1 MASVAC
7 VAAALLWTAADPSPP
22 PGRLVDVNGVK
33 LWFESH
39 GKGAPVV
46 LLHGG
51 VNTFETT
58 FGKLTPSLASRYRV
72 IGVEQVGHGHSPDV
86 DRPYGY
92 EQMADDTAALLAS
105 QGIGPADLVGWSDGG
120 IVALL
125 IARRHPERVRRVA
138 VSGVNIRVDGITPG
152 FAKWARSVSPD
163 DPLLAA
169 VREAYGKV
177 SPDGAAHWPFLVK
190 RDAALWLTPVILDRD
205 ELAGIAAPSLVIS
218 GDRDS
223 VTLEHTMEVFRT
235 LPNAQLSVLPGTGH
249 VTFGPRADWVLPQLT
264 SFLDAPDKPSA
275 VGIASVTEGK
285 GTPLFVVHGGWGDLR
300 SFSRAVP
307 ILSERSTVTRVS
319 LRLHWPNPWP
329 ASEKEAYD
337 GYLIENHAADLV
349 KAIERSGRVPV
360 DLLGH
365 SYGGVVAV
373 VLARS
378 RPDLVRRLI
387 LVEPSL
393 YGLLRGRA
401 DGEKFISDEAKWR
414 DGLLAR
420 IRSGEDPLAV
430 LRGMYD
436 GARPGTF
443 DAFPEWRRQILID
456 NARTLGPVLT
466 HNWVDFPFACK
477 DAASLRMPVLIVEG
491 EKTDADMREI
501 DSVLAGCLSD
511 ARRVVLP
518 NAKHTIQFDAPEA
531 LARAVAEF
539 VVR

>member
-1 MASVAC
+1 M
-7 VAAALLWTAADPSPP
+7 
-22 PGRLVDVNGVK
+22 
-33 LWFESH
+33 
-39 GKGAPVV
+39 
-46 LLHGG
+46 
-51 VNTFETT
+51 
-58 FGKLTPSLASRYRV
+58 
-72 IGVEQVGHGHSPDV
+72 
-86 DRPYGY
+86 
-92 EQMADDTAALLAS
+92 
-105 QGIGPADLVGWSDGG
+105 
-120 IVALL
+120 
-125 IARRHPERVRRVA
+125 
-138 VSGVNIRVDGITPG
+138 
-152 FAKWARSVSPD
+152 
-163 DPLLAA
+163 
-169 VREAYGKV
+169 
-177 SPDGAAHWPFLVK
+177 
-190 RDAALWLTPVILDRD
+190 
-205 ELAGIAAPSLVIS
+205 
-218 GDRDS
+218 
-223 VTLEHTMEVFRT
+223 
-235 LPNAQLSVLPGTGH
+235 
-249 VTFGPRADWVLPQLT
+249 
-264 SFLDAPDKPSA
+264 
-275 VGIASVTEGK
+275 
-285 GTPLFVVHGGWGDLR
+285 
-300 SFSRAVP
+300 
-307 ILSERSTVTRVS
+307 TRVS

-349 KAIERSGRVPV
+349 KAIESSGRAPV

-378 RPDLVRRLI
+378 RPNLVRRLI

-466 HNWVDFPFACK
+466 HNWVDFPFTCK

-501 DSVLAGCLSD
+501 DSVLAGCLPD